1 MGKDSGDFDTPLLE
15 SIWSDEQSTRRPSL
29 PRRESFLK
37 TSLFFLVHLIH
48 FALLSY
54 IAVLGTLYIRQ
65 PLCTPISDPPS
76 SVASEYAK
84 LLQMPLEFEERS
96 AWLPLQAPW
105 DQEPSPALDQAW
117 ADLMFGLNVRVTTD
131 EVESLGFNR
140 TNRLRVNGGD
150 YFGVVGV
157 YHQIHCLNS
166 IRMMLH
172 WDYYKIQFAN
182 FPESDELFTL
192 AHTVHCID
200 TLRQWLMCHGGVEIH
215 LVNWVDSPAE
225 RQLDG
230 ATSTTCLKW
239 DSLAAWTR
247 PRTLVPGT
255 YTYRPGPLQE
265 SRQT

>member
-1 MGKDSGDFDTPLLE
+1 MCKDSGDFQVPLLE
-15 SIWSDEQSTRRPSL
+15 NIRSNEPSIHQPSHS
-29 PRRESFLK
+29 RREPFFRI
-37 TSLFFLVHLIH
+37 SLFFFIHLIY
-48 FALLSY
+48 FTLLSY

-65 PLCTPISDPPS
+65 PLCTSVSVPLS
-76 SVASEYAK
+76 SATSEHAK

-105 DQEPSPALDQAW
+105 DQEPSPTLDQAW
-117 ADLMFGLNVRVTTD
+117 ADLMFGLNVRVTAD
-131 EVESLGFNR
+131 EVESLGFN
-140 TNRLRVNGGD
+140 TTDRLRVNGGD

-166 IRMMLH
+166 IRMMLY
-172 WDYYKIQFAN
+172 WDYYKIRFAN
-182 FPESDELFTL
+182 STDSELFTL
-192 AHTVHCID
+192 GHTAHCID

-215 LVNWVDSPAE
+215 LANWVDTPAE
-225 RQLDG
+225 RELDG

-255 YTYRPGPLQE
+255 YTYRQP
-265 SRQT
+265 